1 MVDLWAV
8 QSRKTNCFSLGLMKA
23 SKSAQPAE
31 LRRALRLRRYE
42 TATSPRSCRPLA
54 PLFQVLLLLQIPR
67 ASHLLIAMLRQP
79 VDAFT
84 TQTPAMPMARAALP
98 FRGISSPR
106 IGLTPRQRQWL
117 GYFLSR
123 RWATP
128 IPRPIFLT
136 TSSRL
141 EPLSTT

>member
-1 MVDLWAV
+1 MVELWAV

-23 SKSAQPAE
+23 PKSAQPAG

-54 PLFQVLLLLQIPR
+54 PSFQVLLLLQIPR

-79 VDAFT
+79 VGAFT
-84 TQTPAMPMARAALP
+84 TQTPARPTALPALP
-98 FRGISSPR
+98 FQEISSPP

-117 GYFLSR
+117 GYFLSQT
-123 RWATP
+123 WATP
-128 IPRPIFLT
+128 LAQPIFQT